1 MVRRQWC
8 REHIDEVNE
17 NCDIGDKVVS
27 EVKKVSNFCKSVPA
41 FEGCA
46 TRPVYRLISYRDEK
60 VRNHAISLAEKRLN
74 RETPTGGKREKE
86 LTEPE
91 IKKILEKAIIEIY
104 GSLPEK
110 KKNGDETPTEIKPKM
125 DGELYVRKGS
135 DGIADGTIVQKPA
148 SPYQPQPNSIPVT
161 NDPAM
166 RPLSE
171 IADLSKLPSLSPD
184 APMDEVMKRDE
195 LLLKIHNVPSEFKT
209 GSEIQKEVINGGL
222 VTKPLPYKISPEP
235 MTEKEADEL
244 ILQVINRWFAP
255 KSKELWETILT
266 SGELSDSPARLFEA
280 LVCRIGGE

>member
-74 RETPTGGKREKE
+74 RETPTGGRVTKE

-110 KKNGDETPTEIKPKM
+110 KNGKPVEDPPTEIKP
-125 DGELYVRKGS
+125 
-135 DGIADGTIVQKPA
+135 T
-148 SPYQPQPNSIPVT
+148 SPYQPAPGSIPVT

-171 IADLSKLPSLSPD
+171 IADLSKLPQLSPD

-195 LLLKIHNVPSEFKT
+195 LLLKIHNVPSEFMT
-209 GSEIQKEVINGGL
+209 GAEIQKEVINGGL

-235 MTEKEADEL
+235 LTEKEADDY
-244 ILQVINRWFAP
+244 ILQVVNRRFTP
-255 KSKELWETILT
+255 KSKELWEKILN
-266 SGELSDSPARLFEA
+266 SGQMSDSPARLFED
-280 LVCRIGGE
+280 LVGLVGGE